1 MYNKIEH
8 ACAYCHEPLW
18 TLCCF
23 FPTIDI
29 GLLERSPYFDTTCF
43 YKGFVKGELYLNVIH
58 IAFKFILYMGVL
70 T

>member
-1 MYNKIEH
+1 MCILSRTAMDALLFFSYNRYRF
-8 ACAYCHEPLW
+8 AQ
-18 TLCCF
+18 
-23 FPTIDI
+23 
-29 GLLERSPYFDTTCF
+29 RSPYFDTTCF